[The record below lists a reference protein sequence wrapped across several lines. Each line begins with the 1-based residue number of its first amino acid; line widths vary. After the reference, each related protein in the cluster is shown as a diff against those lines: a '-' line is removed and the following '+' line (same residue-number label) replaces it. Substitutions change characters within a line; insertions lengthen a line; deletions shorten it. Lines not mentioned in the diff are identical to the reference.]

1 MLDYCLQAI
10 YLHNQDQRYPKIDIW
25 HIRLDLAYR
34 STLVSRWFNKNSG
47 SWNRVTHLGLEPVS
61 S

>member
-1 MLDYCLQAI
+1 MIASKVNCTI
-10 YLHNQDQRYPKIDIW
+10 QR
-25 HIRLDLAYR
+25 
-34 STLVSRWFNKNSG
+34 VSSVHVPLKSRRFNKNSG